1 MVNISSIGNL
11 FGGSSSGGPFGG
23 QNIGADLLN
32 AGFSAWGA
40 HEQEKNQDRFF
51 GLNQQ
56 FQERMS
62 STAYQRAVADL
73 KAAGL
78 NPMLAYSQGGA
89 SSPSG
94 SGMPN
99 VQNPFESAISALGT
113 SAQARKVSTEERVIR
128 ETGLDSAWQSISESK
143 ARVERIGAEYRNL
156 EQSAAT
162 GKAVEDMHRAT
173 IEKLK
178 EEIPHIKASI
188 DLMRNQSGEIAQRVK
203 ANLPRLEA
211 ALKNLEAGLKAA
223 ELIPKQNRAILH
235 GGESGNDRVLGLI
248 SEFIRAFNP
257 LAHILGGN

>member
-1 MVNISSIGNL
+1 MFNISSIGSL
-11 FGGSSSGGPFGG
+11 FGGSSGSGPFGG
-23 QNIGADLLN
+23 QNLGADLLN

-99 VQNPFESAISALGT
+99 VQNPFESAISAFGT
-113 SAQARKVSTEERVIR
+113 SAQARKASTEERVIR
-128 ETGLDSAWQSISESK
+128 ETGIDKVNQEIAESQ
-143 ARVERIGAEYRNL
+143 ARALTLSSQFHKNL
-156 EQSAAT
+156 QDVNT
-162 GKAVEDMHRAT
+162 GKASEDLHR
-173 IEKLK
+173 
-178 EEIPHIKASI
+178 
-188 DLMRNQSGEIAQRVK
+188 QSAK
-203 ANLPRLEA
+203 NLEA
-211 ALKNLEAGLKAA
+211 ALPQIAETVNLLRAQVKQTGLLSKESQQKIEANLPILERELKNLEKLSR
-223 ELIPKQNRAILH
+223 ELAQPRAMQDASVNEGYI
-235 GGESGNDRVLGLI
+235 GSLGAV
-248 SEFIRAFNP
+248 IRA
-257 LAHILGGN
+257 LTGIGAITRH